1 VVRALD
7 RQIAQEIGIDLV
19 AVRGLA
25 RSRFRP
31 ERRDPHQT
39 HQPLDALPVH
49 KHALRAQHRRH
60 PARAEKGP
68 GSEQFVDP
76 AHQRGVVVV
85 GRLARPVDARA
96 RHAKKRAL
104 SPQRQ
109 RPVSAVE
116 HRSAVRRAHLPDLLA
131 KKSRSTVS

>member
-1 VVRALD
+1 MAW
-7 RQIAQEIGIDLV
+7 
-19 AVRGLA
+19 
-25 RSRFRP
+25 
-31 ERRDPHQT
+31 
-39 HQPLDALPVH
+39 
-49 KHALRAQHRRH
+49 
-60 PARAEKGP
+60 
-68 GSEQFVDP
+68 FVDP

-131 KKSRSTVS
+131 KIALHRQLTDLGVQLLDLALVRALPHPPDTQVEGRAA